1 MPYTPP
7 DLATFAAVF
16 TDFADIAEPSYD
28 YWLARAERV
37 IDTDYGDDQL
47 HATML
52 LTAHYLASQGIGAG
66 TEAKVAGFAGAS
78 RVKSG
83 DLELGWAAGATG
95 NSTGGLTGTRY
106 GRELRGLVIAIKGG
120 PGVAGT
126 GAFPPVVNYG
136 SA

>member
-1 MPYTPP
+1 MPYTSP
-7 DLATFAAVF
+7 DFATFAAVF
-16 TDFADIAEPSYD
+16 TDFAGIDEAAFA

-37 IDTDYGDDQL
+37 IDSGYGDDQL

-52 LTAHYLASQGIGAG
+52 LTAHYLACQGLGAG
-66 TEAKVAGFAGAS
+66 TEAEVAGFAGAT

-83 DLELGWAAGATG
+83 DLELGWSDRAAAK
-95 NSTGGLTGTRY
+95 STGPTTRY
-106 GRELRGLVIAIKGG
+106 LAELRGLVIAAKGG

-126 GAFPPVVNYG
+126 GSFPPVVNYG